1 MNPEILAKAGTE
13 HSHQVALFMWCALNV
28 GKFPDLKWFHAI
40 KNEEKSGSV
49 VVGARSK
56 AAGIKSGVSDTLLP
70 VRRGEYS
77 GLYIELKRPSRKP
90 KCNGKGGVSD
100 EQLEFGKF
108 VQSQGFGFV
117 VCYGW
122 EEAVKVLIQYLE
134 QK

>member
-1 MNPEILAKAGTE
+1 MNPEILAKPGTE
-13 HSHQVALFMWCALNV
+13 HAHQCALFCWACNNV
-28 GKFPDLKWFHAI
+28 GKYPDLKWFHAI